1 MDDIYLVEIRL
12 GRTKWRIR
20 KTIFTIA
27 PLFDLEPFIERHP
40 HITLF
45 GPLTL
50 NEGITQVQLLDVIG
64 RVAVSFDP
72 VPFMIDGWEK
82 REGMSGSVIAFR
94 VHASEE
100 LKKLTASIAD
110 VVSPLVQSSNA
121 WDAVP
126 DSKWFH
132 VTVANHLDLHVA
144 SSVFSMLTRGGR
156 EVPVKDTPS
165 SGFIAGI
172 MGLLKRMIAGKKR
185 DEFRP
190 ITLDEAGLRITVMQG
205 DSILAEYDLLE
216 KRWIVGNN
224 NHNNPAWQKTLAFYR
239 QKAGFERLDP
249 ILSDPD
255 DIFLISDLHLGHAD
269 IIRYC
274 ARPFLFPD
282 FREMDHVLIKNWN
295 YTISPANR
303 VYYLGDLGYGGA
315 AASAGYYRNKL
326 RGQISFIQGNHDNRE
341 QDASPPMIVLEHGGF
356 RFCLVHD
363 PSDAPKG
370 FDGWVIHGHYHN
382 NNLRRYPFINF
393 ELRRINVS
401 AEVLGYVPVNLDHIC
416 TIIRERKCGTNKT
429 PILLNYPYSC
439 E

>member
-27 PLFDLEPFIERHP
+27 RLFNIEPFIERHP
-40 HITLF
+40 HVTLF

-50 NEGITQVQLLDVIG
+50 NNGITSAQLLDVIG
-64 RVAVSFDP
+64 RVAAAFDP
-72 VPFMIDGWEK
+72 IPFTIDGWEK

-94 VHASEE
+94 VRPSEE

-110 VVSPLVQSSNA
+110 AVSPLVQSSNV

-132 VTVANHLDLHVA
+132 VTVANHLDPPVA
-144 SSVFSMLTRGGR
+144 SSVFSMLTRCSR
-156 EVPVKDTPS
+156 EVPVQDRVS

-172 MGLLKRMIAGKKR
+172 MVMLKCVITGKKR
-185 DEFRP
+185 YEVRP
-190 ITLDEAGLRITVMQG
+190 ITLDEAGLMITVMRG
-205 DSILAEYDLLE
+205 DSILAEYNLLE
-216 KRWIVGNN
+216 KRWIVGNHD
-224 NHNNPAWQKTLAFYR
+224 HNSPAWQNTLTLYR
-239 QKAGFERLDP
+239 RKAGFERMDP

-255 DIFLISDLHLGHAD
+255 DIFLISDLHMGHAN

-274 ARPFLFPD
+274 ARPFFFSD

-295 YTISPANR
+295 YTISPSNR
-303 VYYLGDLGYGGA
+303 VYYLGDLRYGRT

-326 RGQISFIQGNHDNRE
+326 RGRISFIQGNHDIRE
-341 QDASPPMIVLEHGGF
+341 QETAPVIVLEHGGF

-363 PSDAPKG
+363 PSDAPKS
-370 FDGWVIHGHYHN
+370 FDGWVIHGHHHN
-382 NNLRRYPFINF
+382 NNLRWYPFINF

-401 AEVLGYVPVNLDHIC
+401 AEVLGYVPVNLNNIC
-416 TIIRERKCGTNKT
+416 NLIRERISMTDKT
-429 PILLNYPYSC
+429 PILLNYPYSW